1 MWRGDD
7 ACLARPGGV
16 ACGLRASWLLIGAD
30 RAAWTPLARMLAQ
43 SLARFGVQAE
53 LSDGQTRPSP
63 IAPVLCDARHREMV
77 RSLLDDT
84 RPRLAP
90 LLIHGVQAPQAR
102 ARLILSGADDAVS
115 GRIAPYELAA
125 RMIAAQRARDA
136 AQGIIRLAGF
146 SFDTGLRQLCWRG
159 EIVPLMPREF
169 DLLLVLARHAGLPVS
184 REVLLR
190 SVWRTAFDPGTN
202 SPEVHIFKLRQRLAS
217 LGGAVRIE
225 TVKRQGYR
233 LVCAPHPRG

>member
-7 ACLARPGGV
+7 ACLARSGGV
-16 ACGLRASWLLIGAD
+16 ACGPRASWLLIGAD
-30 RAAWTPLARMLAQ
+30 RAAWTPLARMLVQ
-43 SLARFGVQAE
+43 SLARFGVQSE

-84 RPRLAP
+84 PPRLAP

-136 AQGIIRLAGF
+136 AQGSSGWQG
-146 SFDTGLRQLCWRG
+146 S
-159 EIVPLMPREF
+159 
-169 DLLLVLARHAGLPVS
+169 
-184 REVLLR
+184 
-190 SVWRTAFDPGTN
+190 
-202 SPEVHIFKLRQRLAS
+202 AS
-217 LGGAVRIE
+217 
-225 TVKRQGYR
+225 TP
-233 LVCAPHPRG
+233 VCANCAGAARSCR